1 MRKRGGGGGESSEK
15 STRQS
20 SETERGGGGGGGGG
34 GDKVKSPSEP
44 WVDQDGKLPAFV
56 VPWPALWSTGLLGS
70 AGMS

>member
-1 MRKRGGGGGESSEK
+1 MRRGGGGGELREK
-15 STRQS
+15 Y
-20 SETERGGGGGGGGG
+20 ETELRDREGVWGGGGG